1 MRSSPHDVRS
11 LETATGAHGTEPNDV
26 GVRRLRA
33 RGAWRRRVVGVSAA
47 TFVVLAVSLL
57 AVAPVALGSGLG
69 IVLKHPYSG
78 VVNAGTYPPSVGPGS
93 CTGSENLVLD
103 PPNFDLK
110 TGNGEANLYSSA
122 VPCTSWVS
130 EFAGVTGYFGMNTS
144 SFTPAAGAVND
155 HIKVSW
161 SIAYTVS
168 LDLVIN
174 TSVNGTA
181 YAYANVQ
188 LDAWLVDVTTSTTT
202 SAQSIYH
209 ASSSLFDTNAA
220 VTTTVSPKTVVELIV
235 ADLTAGDTYVIE
247 TVLTCQ
253 TGVLVDGIVG
263 TASGIPPSQS
273 GTAQLT
279 FEKDSGTAVLKSIS
293 Y

>member
-1 MRSSPHDVRS
+1 MLISSHDAK
-11 LETATGAHGTEPNDV
+11 LAETATWVHGTEPETAGV
-26 GVRRLRA
+26 VRRRP
-33 RGAWRRRVVGVSAA
+33 RRVSRRRVVGVSAA
-47 TFVVLAVSLL
+47 TGVLFAVSLVTL
-57 AVAPVALGSGLG
+57 APLALGSGLG
-69 IVLKHPYSG
+69 IVLTHPYSG
-78 VVNAGTYPPSVGPGS
+78 TVNAGVDPPSVGPGS

-103 PPNFDLK
+103 PPNFALE
-110 TGNGEANLYSSA
+110 TGRGEANLYSSA

-144 SFTPAAGAVND
+144 SFTPAASAAKD

-161 SIAYTVS
+161 SVAYTVN
-168 LDLVIN
+168 LDLMDN
-174 TSVNGTA
+174 TTVNGSA

-202 SAQSIYH
+202 SAQTIYH
-209 ASSSLFDTNAA
+209 NSSSLFDTNAA
-220 VTTTVSPKTVVELIV
+220 VALTVSPKTIVELIV

-253 TGVLVDGIVG
+253 TGVLVDGSVG
-263 TASGIPPSQS
+263 TASGIGPSAS